1 LLDSNKISI
10 GGETDQSQKY
20 ISPTV
25 MVDVLADDKIMQEE
39 IFGPIL
45 PFVNVKD
52 HYEAIDF
59 INQKLVVYLSLN

>member
-1 LLDSNKISI
+1 
-10 GGETDQSQKY
+10 
-20 ISPTV
+20 